1 MSKKICRPISP
12 EWDNVS
18 HLTPMFNTILAPKKD
33 NLESETRASTD
44 LSSVVSQRPQI
55 SGLT

>member
-1 MSKKICRPISP
+1 PISP

-18 HLTPMFNTILAPKKD
+18 HLTPMFNAMFNTILAPKKH
-33 NLESETRASTD
+33 NLESEMSASTD
-44 LSSVVSQRPQI
+44 LNSVVSQRPQI